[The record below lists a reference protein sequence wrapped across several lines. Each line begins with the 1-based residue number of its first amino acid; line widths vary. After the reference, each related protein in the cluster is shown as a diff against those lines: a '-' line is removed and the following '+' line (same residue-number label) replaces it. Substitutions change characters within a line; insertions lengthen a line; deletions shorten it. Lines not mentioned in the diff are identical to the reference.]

1 MYPKIRKM
9 QLKDIDEVLEI
20 ENESFTMPWS
30 KWIFTQE
37 LLSPGRYYVVAE
49 SDRQILGYAGMQW
62 LFDEGHITNIA
73 VRQKWR
79 RKGIATA
86 LLSHII
92 ERSRKLELKF
102 ITLEVR
108 VSNVAAINLYK
119 KFGFVI
125 EGTRLRYYTNPV
137 EDGLIMTLYLKA

>member
-1 MYPKIRKM
+1 MNPKIRKM
-9 QLKDIDEVLEI
+9 QFKDINDILEI

-37 LLSPGRYYVVAE
+37 LLSPGRYYIVAE
-49 SDRQILGYAGMQW
+49 VKEKIVGYAGMQW

-73 VRQKWR
+73 VRQNWR

-86 LLSHII
+86 LLSNLI
-92 ERSRKLELKF
+92 EKSKALGLKF
-102 ITLEVR
+102 LTLEVR
-108 VSNVAAINLYK
+108 VSNTAAINLYK

-125 EGTRLRYYTNPV
+125 EGTRLRYYINPV
-137 EDGLIMTLYLKA
+137 EDGLIMTLYL